1 MAFIRTTEVR
11 EIRNAL
17 KEAFPKLKFG
27 VKMHNHSSV
36 KVTIKKGNVDF
47 SDIMR
52 DHPTG
57 LGAPGYAD
65 VNHYHLYQYGEHKA
79 LFEKIDKIIKTA
91 PANAEDGREWY
102 DRSDAQYDHF
112 DTAFYYN
119 ISVGE
124 WSKPYELV
132 A

>member
-1 MAFIRTTEVR
+1 MAYITTTEVR

-27 VKMHNHSSV
+27 VRSHAHSSV

-52 DHPTG
+52 DRTNG
-57 LGAPGYAD
+57 ETPGYAD
-65 VNHYHLYQYGEHKA
+65 VNHYHLYQYGEHTS

-91 PANAEDGREWY
+91 PAKAENGREWY

-112 DTAFYYN
+112 DTAFYYS
-119 ISVGE
+119 IGVGT
-124 WSKPYELV
+124 WDKAYELV

>member
-1 MAFIRTTEVR
+1 MAYITTTEVR

-27 VKMHNHSSV
+27 VKKEHYSSV

-52 DHPTG
+52 DKTNG
-57 LGAPGYAD
+57 ETPGYAD
-65 VNHYHLYQYGEHKA
+65 VNHYHLYQYGEHTA
-79 LFEKIDKIIKTA
+79 LFEKIDNIIKKA
-91 PANAEDGREWY
+91 PADAEGGREWY
-102 DRSDAQYDHF
+102 DKSDAMYDHF

-119 ISVGE
+119 ISVGT
-124 WSKPYELV
+124 WNKPYELV